1 MEADSFFMRFDRE
14 NRGGQ
19 RNRLITMSLLLA
31 VVGSAFSAL
40 PQKAAAPPA
49 LPSGPDRFSV
59 TLVDYTK
66 YFWWLIRWGR
76 HDIECK
82 VVTDHEG
89 LPTPGDIFV
98 DCGEDIYDEWIN
110 QKPCLSGDVRL
121 CEGFY
126 LQLAGTKPAQ
136 KEVAVPLPPAT
147 VQVTLENCDPVYTS
161 STNIC
166 DSQPILVLT
175 GIEPLTDYQIISIEG
190 LYGIE
195 NSSAGQPF
203 TCDAVCRIQL
213 PVTDED
219 GFVIQF
225 WANSSYGDSSEL
237 FEALVRVAVT
247 DAGDPDRL
255 FWYADVLSSQW
266 VGTPVASCVEAWGA
280 LPPVGGPPHW
290 LSTPPRSEDLGTD
303 IPYSYLAAQLILAG
317 AVDVSGCPDGGLLPD
332 GSPSACGME
341 AARDEVTAWQNQF
354 DGLILSV
361 AQDTGVPAYLLK
373 NLFAIESQFWPGRS
387 LRNDIGFGQLT
398 EKGAD
403 TLLLW
408 NPPFFYQF
416 CPLVMDAAE
425 CSKGYLHL
433 SDEQQ
438 EYVRQAL
445 IVSLDATCAACPLGI
460 NLDRANFGIGVF
472 AHALLANCE
481 QAGQLVENVT
491 GADQAGDLATYED
504 LWKFTLINYNAGSGC
519 LGNAL
524 EATYAEDLEVDQEL
538 TWENVSSHLD
548 PVCQGA
554 INYVNE
560 ISR

>member
-1 MEADSFFMRFDRE
+1 MILDNETRFRWRKRFFTLSLVLAFAGTAYASAP
-14 NRGGQ
+14 RG
-19 RNRLITMSLLLA
+19 
-31 VVGSAFSAL
+31 V
-40 PQKAAAPPA
+40 AAPPA
-49 LPSGPDRFSV
+49 LPPGPDRFSV
-59 TLVDYTK
+59 TVVDYTK

-82 VVTDHEG
+82 IVTDHEG
-89 LPTPGDIFV
+89 LPTPGDIYV

-110 QKPCLSGDVRL
+110 QGPCLEGDVRL
-121 CEGFY
+121 CKGFY
-126 LQLAGTKPAQ
+126 LQLADTKPAQ
-136 KEVAVPLPPAT
+136 KEIAVPLPPPT

-161 STNIC
+161 YTSIC
-166 DSQPILVLT
+166 DSEPILVLT
-175 GIEPLTDYQIISIEG
+175 GIEPLPDYQIINIEG
-190 LYGIE
+190 LYE
-195 NSSAGQPF
+195 GQPF
-203 TCDAVCRIQL
+203 ICDAICRLQL

-266 VGTPVASCVEAWGA
+266 MGVPVASCVEAWGT

-290 LSTPPRSEDLGTD
+290 LTTPPRSEDLGTD
-303 IPYSYLAAQLILAG
+303 IPYNYLAAQLIRAG
-317 AVDVSGCPDGGLLPD
+317 AVDVSSCLDGGLLPD
-332 GSPSACGME
+332 GGASACGME
-341 AARDEVTAWQNQF
+341 AAREAVRAWQNQF
-354 DGLILSV
+354 DGMILSV

-403 TLLLW
+403 TALLW
-408 NPPFFYQF
+408 NPPFFHQF
-416 CPLVMDAAE
+416 CPLVMDATE

-433 SDEQQ
+433 SEEQRV
-438 EYVRQAL
+438 YVRQSL
-445 IVSLDATCAACPLGI
+445 IIAVDAVCSTCPLGI

-472 AHALLANCE
+472 AHTLLANCE

-491 GADQAGDLATYED
+491 GAEQAGDVASYED
-504 LWKFTLINYNAGSGC
+504 LWKFTLINYNAGPGC

-524 EATYAEDLEVDQEL
+524 EATYAEELEVDQEL
-538 TWENVSSHLD
+538 TWENVISHLE
-548 PVCQGA
+548 PICQGA
-554 INYVNE
+554 IHYVNE
-560 ISR
+560 ISK